1 MSRILLGVITIWFS
15 KMLDLK
21 KLENI
26 GMTNIARICIKIRE
40 KNDRSFLKFLLFCFT
55 YLCSSKQGESALIEA
70 RKIHDKYVLLN
81 VLCPDVL
88 VLTAKEFQK
97 KNHFVLCH
105 IFVHTLA
112 GYSSYQKTEISTDLG
127 TLILSK

>member
-88 VLTAKEFQK
+88 VLTAKESQK
-97 KNHFVLCH
+97 KKIIWFFA
-105 IFVHTLA
+105 IFLYIPWP
-112 GYSSYQKTEISTDLG
+112 G
-127 TLILSK
+127 ILVIKELRFRPIWEL

>member
-55 YLCSSKQGESALIEA
+55 YLCSSKQVESALIEA

-88 VLTAKEFQK
+88 VLTAKESQK
-97 KNHFVLCH
+97 KKSFGSLPYFCTYPGRV
-105 IFVHTLA
+105 F
-112 GYSSYQKTEISTDLG
+112 
-127 TLILSK
+127 

>member
-88 VLTAKEFQK
+88 VLTAKEFK
-97 KNHFVLCH
+97 KKKSFCSLPYFCMYIPWPGIVVIKKLRFRP
-105 IFVHTLA
+105 IWEL
-112 GYSSYQKTEISTDLG
+112 
-127 TLILSK
+127 